1 MMFSIIMTNNREGT
15 QHFDMHSQNSFVP
28 ENPVEQRLRYGNKRP
43 TPSQYVTCQ
52 PSTSKRCRKNTFSLS
67 DEVFEM
73 NSRSSDPYL
82 SCPSNTSS
90 ISSSNQSHIQQQ
102 SQQQEHTTNEATANS
117 SQQRLL
123 RTTEILKESGLYD
136 VAVRTAALIR
146 QNQQSRKELEELKE
160 ETKLFLRDVLNNPE
174 NRQISHILN
183 GMQQNQ

>member
-1 MMFSIIMTNNREGT
+1 MFSIIMTNNREGT
-15 QHFDMHSQNSFVP
+15 QHFNMNSQNSFVP
-28 ENPVEQRLRYGNKRP
+28 ENNVEQRLRYGNKRP
-43 TPSQYVTCQ
+43 TSSHYVTCQ
-52 PSTSKRCRKNTFSLS
+52 PSTSKRYRKNTFSSS

-102 SQQQEHTTNEATANS
+102 SQQQEHTTHEETANS
-117 SQQRLL
+117 NQRLL
-123 RTTEILKESGLYD
+123 RTTEMLKESGLYD

>member
-1 MMFSIIMTNNREGT
+1 
-15 QHFDMHSQNSFVP
+15 
-28 ENPVEQRLRYGNKRP
+28 
-43 TPSQYVTCQ
+43 
-52 PSTSKRCRKNTFSLS
+52 
-67 DEVFEM
+67 M